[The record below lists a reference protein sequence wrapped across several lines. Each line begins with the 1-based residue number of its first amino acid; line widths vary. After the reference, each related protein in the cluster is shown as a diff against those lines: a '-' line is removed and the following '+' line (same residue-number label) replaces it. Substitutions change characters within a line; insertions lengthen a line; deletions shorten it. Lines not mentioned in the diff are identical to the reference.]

1 MQHDLKHAQKDHYK
15 EEGTYELGFER
26 MVIWVN
32 PSAPQLHWTEREKK
46 KEKES
51 QHWIEVE

>member
-1 MQHDLKHAQKDHYK
+1 MQHDLKDAQKDHYK

-32 PSAPQLHWTEREKK
+32 PSAPQLHWTVREKKKK

-51 QHWIEVE
+51 QH